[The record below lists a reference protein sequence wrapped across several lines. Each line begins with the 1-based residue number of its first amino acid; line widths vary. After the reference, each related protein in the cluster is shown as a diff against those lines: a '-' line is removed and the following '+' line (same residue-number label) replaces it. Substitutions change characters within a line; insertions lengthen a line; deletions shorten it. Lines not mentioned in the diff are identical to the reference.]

1 MHNTQKRTVYSPG
14 KILKILNFRLCN
26 PWYCSKGENKKKKKL
41 QGDSER
47 NEGNTKRNVDT
58 GNGKEYE
65 KEYS

>member
-1 MHNTQKRTVYSPG
+1 MQPVVLLKRR
-14 KILKILNFRLCN
+14 KK
-26 PWYCSKGENKKKKKL
+26 KKKKKL